1 MHKKMIIAIDGTA
14 GSGKGTLAKK
24 LAKHF
29 NLMHLSSGKLYRYL
43 GYKIIKNNINVNE
56 TKKIINYASKINIRQ
71 LSSKKLNTIEVGK
84 VASIIAL
91 NSQIRETLKKIQR
104 KFTKIPRK
112 NYAGTVIDGR
122 DIGTVILPNADF
134 KFFLTANEKV
144 RSIRRFKELR
154 AQKIKCTKSQVLT
167 QIRERDKRDKG
178 REIAPLRTPK
188 DAYLINTSFLDIETV
203 FKIVKKYINKV
214 NKISTIDRLN

>member
-1 MHKKMIIAIDGTA
+1 MIKYNSSFSIAVDGGSA
-14 GSGKGTLAKK
+14 SGKTTGSKFIAKK
-24 LAKHF
+24 F
-29 NLMHLSSGKLYRYL
+29 NFKLLSSGKLYRYL

-112 NYAGTVIDGR
+112 N
-122 DIGTVILPNADF
+122 
-134 KFFLTANEKV
+134 
-144 RSIRRFKELR
+144 
-154 AQKIKCTKSQVLT
+154 
-167 QIRERDKRDKG
+167 
-178 REIAPLRTPK
+178 
-188 DAYLINTSFLDIETV
+188 
-203 FKIVKKYINKV
+203 
-214 NKISTIDRLN
+214 